1 MRGIAN
7 TVHPALERTAARVR
21 ISEIFTSLQ
30 GESSL
35 VGWPTVFIRLAGCPL
50 RCSYCDTAYAFY
62 GGRAV
67 PIERILSQV
76 QECRVKHICVTG
88 GEPLA
93 QPGCFPLLAA
103 LCDGRY
109 RVSLETSGAL
119 DISGVDPRVKRI
131 VDIKTPGSGEV
142 QKNYWD
148 NLKVITANDELK
160 FVLTDRADYE
170 WARQVLY
177 DRKFSNDCQI
187 LFSPAYE
194 VMSPTN
200 LAEWIIADKLNV
212 RMQLQLHKV
221 LWGDQPGK

>member
-1 MRGIAN
+1 M
-7 TVHPALERTAARVR
+7 
-21 ISEIFTSLQ
+21 
-30 GESSL
+30 
-35 VGWPTVFIRLAGCPL
+35 GWPTVFIRLAGCPL